1 MCFWLVIAQK
11 AKHLGPICMH
21 ITYDAYPATYAL
33 SIISRNPILT
43 SEDFFEAKQ
52 SFFVATEVSSEAEF
66 WIEKFWQDICCK
78 PTMFLSSRLLVLAA
92 SIVLLASAIGA
103 LRPVEKS
110 LFVVFG
116 RPGSGKTTV
125 ANEAFGIV
133 SSELSSREGQKVACL
148 ALDLDVCVTQV
159 MRDNFGKGIYPTLEE
174 RKVFASE
181 ACDYVE
187 EQLAQ
192 VCNQGD
198 EKDSICAIIS
208 FSFVNTDLRDIFRSR
223 FPSAEW
229 ILMDTSEEECTKR
242 INEREGHFYKGEI
255 STEDTASETSDGSPG
270 DVDEKDN
277 SDWKFAP
284 VDFPHVILDGLTSVE
299 ENAKKVA
306 EKILQDTQ

>member
-1 MCFWLVIAQK
+1 ML
-11 AKHLGPICMH
+11 
-21 ITYDAYPATYAL
+21 
-33 SIISRNPILT
+33 
-43 SEDFFEAKQ
+43 
-52 SFFVATEVSSEAEF
+52 
-66 WIEKFWQDICCK
+66 
-78 PTMFLSSRLLVLAA
+78 LSSRLLLVVA
-92 SIVLLASAIGA
+92 SVVLLATAIGA

-133 SSELSSREGQKVACL
+133 SSELKSREDKKIACL
-148 ALDLDVCVTQV
+148 ALDLDVCVTQA

-174 RKVFASE
+174 RKVFATD

-187 EQLAQ
+187 EQLVE
-192 VCNQGD
+192 VCNQKD
-198 EKDSICAIIS
+198 EPDSICTIIS

-229 ILMDTSEEECTKR
+229 ILMDTSEDECTKR

-255 STEDTASETSDGSPG
+255 STEDEESEASDDSPG
-270 DVDEKDN
+270 EVDEKDN

-284 VDFPHVILDGLTSVE
+284 VDFPHVILDGFTSVE
-299 ENAKKVA
+299 DNAKQVA
-306 EKILQDTQ
+306 EKILQDMQ